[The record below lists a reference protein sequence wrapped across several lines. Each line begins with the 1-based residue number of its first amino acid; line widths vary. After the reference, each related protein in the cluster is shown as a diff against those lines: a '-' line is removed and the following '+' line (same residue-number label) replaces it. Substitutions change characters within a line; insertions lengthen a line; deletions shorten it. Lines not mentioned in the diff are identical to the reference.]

1 MINKIA
7 KLLEERIPNKTWQ
20 PKVLAEEIYNLAIEN
35 LENQLYVA
43 RIMIRKANEKLADDE
58 EIYNRLAELED
69 KIERGELVDVK
80 ENHLIAISRGS
91 GKSSKML
98 KAIEI
103 LTKYENGTLIELPCK
118 VGDDF
123 YYITMIW
130 DFSGKFIGEM
140 YKAKVEGFY
149 VSDGFIQIEDD
160 EIFNYH
166 AYGEEA
172 FLTKAEAEAKLREL
186 KELQD
191 ERLN

>member
-1 MINKIA
+1 MEYKRLTERNEQGKAVKVKNSRETYVCTI
-7 KLLEERIPNKTWQ
+7 LEEEAKFD
-20 PKVLAEEIYNLAIEN
+20 AEIL
-35 LENQLYVA
+35 
-43 RIMIRKANEKLADDE
+43 
-58 EIYNRLAELED
+58 NRLAELED

-80 ENHLIAISRGS
+80 EKHLIAISRAS
-91 GKSSKML
+91 GKSSKQL

-123 YYITMIW
+123 WYITMIW
-130 DFSGKFIGEM
+130 GFSGKFIGEM

-160 EIFNYH
+160 EIFHYH

-172 FLTKAEAEAKLREL
+172 FLTKAEAEQKL
-186 KELQD
+186 KELED
-191 ERLN
+191 EH